1 MFWPALTLLVC
12 LLAVSCTHESPPPPV
27 PPPPEDLST
36 WTVPEL
42 VQPFAPEPPT
52 RSGAA
57 VDAKPTAAEKVYPYA
72 PGTPYQVQ
80 VPVGWPLDVVLEH
93 GEQVRNIV
101 GGDRSPGDSAPAPKS
116 ALAPGDVRATVPS
129 EAPMPESAGAR
140 RWEVK
145 EGADGNGDTLRS
157 HIFIAASEPGM
168 NTGLVVTTTRRTYY
182 LTCQSVKTSPIRAL
196 RWTYTTSTPEPIATP
211 KEPGILP
218 DPTAPARYHVG

>member
-1 MFWPALTLLVC
+1 MQRVQLALVLVIFWGLVIALGVVLLGC
-12 LLAVSCTHESPPPPV
+12 AHEEPPPPPV

-42 VQPFAPEPPT
+42 VQPLKPEPPAL
-52 RSGAA
+52 SGAP

-101 GGDRSPGDSAPAPKS
+101 GGDRSPGAIAPAPKS

-129 EAPMPESAGAR
+129 E
-140 RWEVK
+140 
-145 EGADGNGDTLRS
+145 
-157 HIFIAASEPGM
+157 
-168 NTGLVVTTTRRTYY
+168 
-182 LTCQSVKTSPIRAL
+182 
-196 RWTYTTSTPEPIATP
+196 
-211 KEPGILP
+211 
-218 DPTAPARYHVG
+218 

>member
-1 MFWPALTLLVC
+1 MFWSALTLVVC
-12 LLAVSCTHESPPPPV
+12 LLVVGCTHEDPPPPV

-42 VQPFAPEPPT
+42 VQPLKPEPPAL
-52 RSGAA
+52 GDAP

-116 ALAPGDVRATVPS
+116 PAVAPG
-129 EAPMPESAGAR
+129 EAPAPESAGAR
-140 RWEVK
+140 RWDVR
-145 EGADGNGDTLRS
+145 EGADGNGETLRS
-157 HIFIAASEPGM
+157 HLFIAASEPGM
-168 NTGLVVTTTRRTYY
+168 HTGLVVTTTRRTYY
-182 LTCQSVKTSPIRAL
+182 LTCQSVKTSPIRVL
-196 RWTYTTSTPEPIATP
+196 RWTYATSTPEPIATP
-211 KEPGILP
+211 KE
-218 DPTAPARYHVG
+218 

>member
-1 MFWPALTLLVC
+1 MQRVKLALVLVIFWGLVIVLGVVLLGC
-12 LLAVSCTHESPPPPV
+12 AHEEPPPPPV

-42 VQPFAPEPPT
+42 VQPLKPAPPAL
-52 RSGAA
+52 SGAP
-57 VDAKPTAAEKVYPYA
+57 VDATPTAAEKVYPYT

-101 GGDRSPGDSAPAPKS
+101 GGDSRPGAIAPARKS
-116 ALAPGDVRATVPS
+116 ALATGDVRATVPS

-145 EGADGNGDTLRS
+145 EGADGN
-157 HIFIAASEPGM
+157 
-168 NTGLVVTTTRRTYY
+168 
-182 LTCQSVKTSPIRAL
+182 
-196 RWTYTTSTPEPIATP
+196 
-211 KEPGILP
+211 
-218 DPTAPARYHVG
+218 